1 MTVIKG
7 SIITDFPSFNITT
20 AAMVSRTTSCSDPTQ
35 AGTSSPIIA
44 NLPINV
50 GGDEQVVISRGDHTG
65 GKAGSWS

>member
-44 NLPINV
+44 NLNV